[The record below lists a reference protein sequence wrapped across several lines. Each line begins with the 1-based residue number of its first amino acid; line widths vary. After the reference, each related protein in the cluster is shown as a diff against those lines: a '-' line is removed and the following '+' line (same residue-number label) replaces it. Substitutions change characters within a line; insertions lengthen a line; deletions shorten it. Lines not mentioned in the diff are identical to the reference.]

1 MENVIRFIIVASAL
15 LTATLLLFLGIRELS
30 TKNGKHGL
38 FITTLI
44 AALSITGCN
53 VSPKVDSPADSANF
67 QAGQDNKA
75 GTQNEAVQSE
85 RLAGLS
91 ETQEWSRFKAFWK
104 KLDQVEPKKKEDN
117 SIVGEYYGSITYDE
131 SENLRAELEKLI
143 AGLKKL
149 KRKKLVSSLEVELL
163 GKICRKR
170 IDYLHSGLQSMMT
183 RMMPPPLLTDKENSI
198 SDLERHIDVL
208 LELKKN
214 GKIKSDEF
222 QQALSIVKEDIKLYS
237 ILDTLSESYLGYYSL
252 PLATIREEEG
262 KTGRVENIVEKII
275 AGFEKDY
282 AGFQA
287 KAETA
292 QQAQQAADTQ
302 KDIAAKYAETK
313 KAVDKL
319 KNVFPSLAELV
330 SDLEK

>member
-15 LTATLLLFLGIRELS
+15 LTAMILLFLDIRELG

-38 FITTLI
+38 FITTLL

-67 QAGQDNKA
+67 QAGQTVQDNKA

-85 RLAGLS
+85 RLARLS
-91 ETQEWSRFKAFWK
+91 ETQEWSKFKAFWK

-117 SIVGEYYGSITYDE
+117 AYIGEYYGSITYDE
-131 SENLRAELEKLI
+131 SENLRAELENLI

-149 KRKKLVSSLEVELL
+149 KRKKMISSLEVELL
-163 GKICRKR
+163 DKICRKR
-170 IDYLHSGLQSMMT
+170 IDYLYSGLQSMT
-183 RMMPPPLLTDKENSI
+183 SRMMPPPLLTDKENSI

-208 LELKKN
+208 VELKKN
-214 GKIKSDEF
+214 GKINSEEF
-222 QQALSIVKEDIKLYS
+222 QQALSIVKEDIKLFS

-252 PLATIREEEG
+252 PLAAIREEEG

-292 QQAQQAADTQ
+292 QQAADTQ

-313 KAVDKL
+313 KAIDKL
-319 KNVFPSLAELV
+319 KNVFPSLTELV